1 MRLIIF
7 GPQGAG
13 KGTQAERIA
22 EKYQIPSIS
31 TGEIFRW
38 AMKGKTALGN
48 RVSAYVDAG
57 KLVPDE
63 LTIGVVSERIGA
75 DDCADGF
82 LLDGFPRN
90 VDQAKALDVLLRD
103 VEVTLDAALVIDV
116 PEEESIRRLTGRRVC
131 ENCGH
136 NYHVDSPPEK
146 NWTCD
151 ICGGNVVA
159 RSDDT
164 EDGIRERLRN
174 YNESTTPL
182 RQYYEERGLL
192 KEVSGI
198 GSPDE
203 VFSRIVEA
211 LG

>member
-13 KGTQAERIA
+13 KGTQSERIA
-22 EKYQIPSIS
+22 EKYQIPAIS

-38 AMKGKTALGN
+38 AIRGKTALGN
-48 RVSAYVDAG
+48 QVLQYVDSG
-57 KLVPDE
+57 RLVPDE
-63 LTIGVVSERIGA
+63 LTIGVVTERLTA
-75 DDCADGF
+75 EDCAEGF

-90 VDQAKALDVLLRD
+90 VGQAQALDRLMD
-103 VEVTLDAALVIDV
+103 DIDCSLDAALIIEV
-116 PEEESIRRLTGRRVC
+116 PEEESIRRLMGRRVC

-151 ICGGNVVA
+151 VCGGNVVA
-159 RSDDT
+159 RNDDN
-164 EDGIRERLRN
+164 EEAIRERLRN
-174 YNESTTPL
+174 YHESTVPL
-182 RQYYEERGLL
+182 RKYYSDKGLL
-192 KEVSGI
+192 REIDGM
-198 GSPDE
+198 GTTDE